1 MGYSQRV
8 SGNSPLNEVTEVPLT
23 PAEIIHRQ
31 FRRRLLGYS
40 VKDVKAF
47 VQQVSETVAQLMEE
61 NQSLKEERER
71 LLERLQVYQ
80 AIEQQLQNALI
91 VAEKTAEDIKR
102 QAQREAELI
111 IAQARQEA
119 EQIRAD
125 ARSQYQAEL
134 EKIKRLRQLQA
145 RLVAEMRHLLLSY
158 LELLEKAE
166 VKFGGEDTKL
176 DEEPLD

>member
-1 MGYSQRV
+1 VGYSPRV

-23 PAEIIHRQ
+23 PAEIIHWQ
-31 FRRRLLGYS
+31 FKRRLLGYS

-80 AIEQQLQNALI
+80 AIEQQLQNALV

-111 IAQARQEA
+111 IAQAKQEA
-119 EQIRAD
+119 EQIRVD
-125 ARSQYQAEL
+125 AQNQYQAEL
-134 EKIKRLRQLQA
+134 EKIERLRQLQMK
-145 RLVAEMRHLLLSY
+145 LITELRHLLLSY

-166 VKFGGEDTKL
+166 AKVKGEKTKL